1 VWFSRGQ
8 PGTTHDDTDDTD
20 DTDDASV
27 VTAGQFDRSA
37 FESIYRGYLP
47 RVYHYVK
54 GQVSNEEDAADLTQQ
69 IFLQALD
76 ALPSYQAKGLPFA
89 AWLFRIA
96 RNVVID
102 SYRKR
107 QRTNYLLALDALP
120 ETVFASAD
128 QDPLTMVVEGER
140 VERLRQ
146 ALNALD
152 RQKRE
157 LLLLRFAG
165 ELSST
170 EIAAVVGKSPAAVQ
184 KQLTRMLQ
192 DLKGHVHDHR

>member
-1 VWFSRGQ
+1 VWLSRSRPDTQ
-8 PGTTHDDTDDTD
+8 DDSEYADE
-20 DTDDASV
+20 ASL
-27 VTAGQFDRSA
+27 VTAAQVDPTAFD
-37 FESIYRGYLP
+37 SIYRRYLP
-47 RVYHYVK
+47 RVYHYIR
-54 GQVSNEEDAADLTQQ
+54 GQVSDEEDAADLTQQ

-76 ALPSYQAKGLPFA
+76 SLPSYRARGLPLA

-102 SYRKR
+102 NYRKR
-107 QRTNYLLALDALP
+107 QRRNAVALDALP
-120 ETVFASAD
+120 ETVLATAD
-128 QDPLTMVVEGER
+128 LDPLTMVVAGER
-140 VERLRQ
+140 TQRLRQ

-184 KQLTRMLQ
+184 KQLTRLLQ
-192 DLKGHVHDHR
+192 ELKVYANDQR

>member
-1 VWFSRGQ
+1 MSH
-8 PGTTHDDTDDTD
+8 PDIIHDDADVANLVKAAQLDP
-20 DTDDASV
+20 
-27 VTAGQFDRSA
+27 TAFD
-37 FESIYRGYLP
+37 SIYRRYLP
-47 RVYHYVK
+47 RVYRYVK
-54 GQVSNEEDAADLTQQ
+54 GQVPNEEDAADLTQQ

-76 ALPSYQAKGLPFA
+76 ALPSYQAKGIPFA

-107 QRTNYLLALDALP
+107 KRKNIVALDALP
-120 ETVFASAD
+120 ETVYATAE
-128 QDPLTMVVEGER
+128 QDPLQMLVAGER
-140 VERLRQ
+140 VQRLWR
-146 ALNALD
+146 ALNELD
-152 RQKRE
+152 SRKRE
-157 LLLLRFAG
+157 LLMLRFAG

-192 DLKGHVHDHR
+192 ELKETIHDKR